1 MNYIPSNRCWKCNR
15 CYSGT
20 SGLKDSFVEVVEEF
34 INKASQKD
42 CYHNDGGIKF
52 PCVKCD
58 CTWILEDRVVKV
70 HLYKNGFK
78 RNYWI

>member
-58 CTWILEDRVVKV
+58 CTWILEDRVMGRVYELGV
-70 HLYKNGFK
+70 G
-78 RNYWI
+78 I